1 MTDQTHFT
9 KSKAGWYLLIGTIAW
24 ALAPLAIEISNA
36 GETPFLFNAWL
47 ELGIAGGT
55 IVFIILYIKVV
66 NKQFFSEEEN
76 KIQLGSIID
85 LLKTP
90 GKEKEAK
97 TKFGSLINQLW
108 HRKILTWA
116 IIGRTNIAFLAL
128 AAGFVATEIATVLY
142 ETWIIFFIIIR
153 GLNSHKLKNDLNLQN
168 IILFIF
174 ALGGLLFINL
184 AQTGLFS
191 SINTWGLLISLAGAI
206 LSAISLER
214 SVAYG
219 EKFSNNDIDQ
229 NASKN
234 KYKTADQ
241 IKVETVYTLMATVV
255 MDIFAAVLSLIV
267 ALFFHNFA
275 ETNISSFEDY
285 FSLQF
290 ILILLFGLTF
300 GAIASIGYRKGNL
313 EASSLK
319 TNSISYFMPIFAVI
333 ALWVW
338 DLAAGENI
346 RIERIDYFLI
356 GLSVV
361 TAVNLLLNYSIEVEK
376 LGFKW
381 LVISFWTSSMIILL
395 RDRWFWLW
403 RDNND
408 WLWEG
413 STDYYAVLGLSTTV
427 FVLVLSFRTVRLNER
442 TRHEN
447 HLLSSLY
454 WKTKQYNNNEKA
466 LEALRKIDE
475 SETLEQFDS
484 NYIDVRK
491 SILSQDTE
499 QNFDDTMTFQ
509 SVEEASMM
517 HSQLDELSH
526 SKARGKD
533 IAEPLILIAFGV
545 STIAITLMT
554 RPKFSD
560 WNLFLS
566 DIFSVLFASTI
577 CFMIFN
583 LFDLRAERSK
593 PVLWP
598 PKLIEQNSKADEPKH
613 EKNESSAFEIF
624 ISFILSAIVVLVFI
638 IILYGKWVVDWEWTS
653 LLLPD
658 DLYVKT

>member
-1 MTDQTHFT
+1 MTDQSHPD

-47 ELGIAGGT
+47 ELGIATGT
-55 IVFIILYIKVV
+55 IIFIILYIKVV
-66 NKQFFSEEEN
+66 NKKFFSEEGN
-76 KIQLGSIID
+76 KIRLKIIISR
-85 LLKTP
+85 LKTP
-90 GKEKEAK
+90 GNERESK
-97 TKFGSLINQLW
+97 TKLGKIINQLW

-142 ETWIIFFIIIR
+142 ETWIIFYIIIR
-153 GLNSHKLKNDLNLQN
+153 GLNKHKLREDLNLQN
-168 IILFIF
+168 IILFLF
-174 ALGGLLFINL
+174 AIAGLLFINL
-184 AQTGLFS
+184 AQNGLFS
-191 SINTWGLLISLAGAI
+191 SINIWGLLISLAGSI

-214 SVAYG
+214 SVAWG
-219 EKFSNNDIDQ
+219 EKSKDKDIDQ
-229 NASKN
+229 ESSENTHFDEN
-234 KYKTADQ
+234 EYKTTEQ

-255 MDIFAAVLSLIV
+255 MDIFAAVLSLIT
-267 ALFFHNFA
+267 ALFFLNFT
-275 ETNISSFEDY
+275 ETDISSFGDY
-285 FSLQF
+285 FSLRF

-300 GAIASIGYRKGNL
+300 GTIASIGYRKGSL
-313 EASSLK
+313 EATSLK
-319 TNSISYFMPIFAVI
+319 TSSISYFMPIFAVM
-333 ALWVW
+333 ALWIWGLVA
-338 DLAAGENI
+338 DENI
-346 RIERIDYFLI
+346 RIQRIDYFLI

-361 TAVNLLLNYSIEVEK
+361 VAVNLLLNYSIEVEK

-403 RDNND
+403 HGDDN

-454 WKTKQYNNNEKA
+454 WKTKLHSNDKKA
-466 LEALRKIDE
+466 LEALRRIDE
-475 SETLEQFDS
+475 SETLEQLDS

-491 SILSQDTE
+491 SILSHDAEYNSNNTE
-499 QNFDDTMTFQ
+499 TFQ
-509 SVEEASMM
+509 DVNEAAMM

-533 IAEPLILIAFGV
+533 VAEPLILIAFGV
-545 STIAITLMT
+545 STVAITLMT

-566 DIFSVLFASTI
+566 DTFSVLFASTI

-583 LFDLRAERSK
+583 LFDLRNERST

-598 PKLIEQNSKADEPKH
+598 TTLT
-613 EKNESSAFEIF
+613 EKNNASTKVNNKKMR
-624 ISFILSAIVVLVFI
+624 VVRLKF
-638 IILYGKWVVDWEWTS
+638 LFPLFY
-653 LLLPD
+653 LLL
-658 DLYVKT
+658 LLLSF

>member
-1 MTDQTHFT
+1 MADQSRFV
-9 KSKAGWYLLIGTIAW
+9 KSKAGYYLLIGTIAW
-24 ALAPLAIEISNA
+24 ALAPLAIELSNA
-36 GETPFLFNAWL
+36 GETPFLFNAWY
-47 ELGIAGGT
+47 ELGIATGT
-55 IVFIILYIKVV
+55 VVFIILYIRVV
-66 NKQFFSEEEN
+66 NRKFFADEKN
-76 KIQLGSIID
+76 KIQLQTIWD

-90 GKEKEAK
+90 GKERKAK
-97 TKFGSLINQLW
+97 TKFGNIVNQLW

-142 ETWIIFFIIIR
+142 ETWIIFYIIIR
-153 GLNSHKLKNDLNLQN
+153 GLNKHELKNDLNLQN
-168 IILFIF
+168 IILFHF
-174 ALGGLLFINL
+174 AVGGLLFINL
-184 AQTGLFS
+184 AQSGLFS
-191 SINTWGLLISLAGAI
+191 SINIWGLLISFAGAI

-214 SVAYG
+214 SVAWG
-219 EKFSNNDIDQ
+219 EKFDGEET
-229 NASKN
+229 
-234 KYKTADQ
+234 YKTMEQ
-241 IKVETVYTLMATVV
+241 IKVGTVYTLIATVV
-255 MDIFAAVLSLIV
+255 MDVFAAVLSLV
-267 ALFFHNFA
+267 AALFYNNIA
-275 ETNISSFEDY
+275 KTSISSFNDY
-285 FSLQF
+285 FSSKFLL
-290 ILILLFGLTF
+290 ILIFGLIF
-300 GAIASIGYRKGNL
+300 GSMASIGYRKGSL
-313 EASSLK
+313 EAVSLK
-319 TNSISYFMPIFAVI
+319 TSSISFFMPIFAVI
-333 ALWVW
+333 SLWIW
-338 DLAAGENI
+338 DLVAGEAI

-403 RDNND
+403 HDNDD

-454 WKTKQYNNNEKA
+454 WKTKLYKNNQKA

-491 SILSQDTE
+491 SILAKDTE
-499 QNFDDTMTFQ
+499 NNIDNTMT
-509 SVEEASMM
+509 SKNVEEAAMM

-583 LFDLRAERSK
+583 LFDLRNERSK

-598 PKLIEQNSKADEPKH
+598 PKLIEQNSEVNELKYK
-613 EKNESSAFEIF
+613 KNESSAFEIF

-653 LLLPD
+653 LLLPND
-658 DLYVKT
+658 P

>member
-24 ALAPLAIEISNA
+24 ALAPLAIELSNA
-36 GETPFLFNAWL
+36 SETPFLFNAWY
-47 ELGIAGGT
+47 EFGIATGT
-55 IVFIILYIKVV
+55 IIFIILYIKVV
-66 NKQFFSEEEN
+66 NKKFFSDNKN
-76 KIQLGSIID
+76 KIQLESIRD
-85 LLKTP
+85 LFKTP
-90 GKEKEAK
+90 GEEKGAK
-97 TKFGSLINQLW
+97 TKFGSIINQLW

-128 AAGFVATEIATVLY
+128 ATGFVATEIATVLY
-142 ETWIIFFIIIR
+142 ETWIIFYIIIR
-153 GLNSHKLKNDLNLQN
+153 GLNDHKLKNDLNLQN

-191 SINTWGLLISLAGAI
+191 SINIWGLLISFVGAI

-214 SVAYG
+214 SVAWG
-219 EKFSNNDIDQ
+219 EKSENGGSDQ
-229 NASKN
+229 NDSKN
-234 KYKTADQ
+234 KYKTAEQ
-241 IKVETVYTLMATVV
+241 IKVETVYTLIATVV
-255 MDIFAAVLSLIV
+255 MDIFAAVLSLLAAILYNN
-267 ALFFHNFA
+267 ASK
-275 ETNISSFEDY
+275 TSISSFGDY
-285 FSLQF
+285 FSSKF
-290 ILILLFGLTF
+290 MLILLFGLIF
-300 GAIASIGYRKGNL
+300 GSMASIGYRKGSL
-313 EASSLK
+313 EAVSLK

-333 ALWVW
+333 SLWVW
-338 DLAAGENI
+338 DLASGEEI
-346 RIERIDYFLI
+346 RIQRIDYFLI

-361 TAVNLLLNYSIEVEK
+361 VAVNLLLNYSIEVEK

-403 RDNND
+403 HGDDN

-454 WKTKQYNNNEKA
+454 WKTKLYSNDKKA
-466 LEALRKIDE
+466 LDALRRIDE
-475 SETLEQFDS
+475 SETLTQFDS
-484 NYIDVRK
+484 NYFDVRK
-491 SILSQDTE
+491 SILSQNSE
-499 QNFDDTMTFQ
+499 HNSNNKETFQ
-509 SVEEASMM
+509 DVNETVTMN
-517 HSQLDELSH
+517 SQLDELSH

-545 STIAITLMT
+545 STVAITLMT

-566 DIFSVLFASTI
+566 DTFSVLFASTI

-583 LFDLRAERSK
+583 LFDLRNERST

-598 PKLIEQNSKADEPKH
+598 TALTEGDNASIRANNQKD
-613 EKNESSAFEIF
+613 ESSAFEIF
-624 ISFILSAIVVLVFI
+624 ISFILSAIVVIVFLI
-638 IILYGKWVVDWEWTS
+638 VLYGKWVVDWEWTS

-658 DLYVKT
+658 NT